1 MHGTRNIKHNNSLL
15 WLHTKLD
22 LESSST
28 SLLNSGCVRSKI
40 ITHSGIWDRQ
50 ACWSWSPPWLRWQ
63 IGDYLLET
71 AGFKSRYG
79 LFQIVN
85 FFVTPAHTFFLLF
98 CFMVLKLIAI
108 KHTLFRKG
116 CKSRSHRKEL
126 SWKMFTLWPPTPAEI
141 ERHNSHFI
149 AGCGVWERLIGIEYE
164 RDRNPVYSRMG
175 VRTIP
180 KLWLAFNNEETKFDL
195 AVWTR
200 ISWEFCG
207 RLDSCKELLIALGA
221 HQWNSDGSDKLT
233 LNLTNH

>member
-1 MHGTRNIKHNNSLL
+1 MGPPSLL
-15 WLHTKLD
+15 VVK
-22 LESSST
+22 SSLAQVADWRLSAGNGWIQIPIW
-28 SLLNSGCVRSKI
+28 SLSDCKFLCHSCTHFFFTFLFYGTETNSKEACSVPE
-40 ITHSGIWDRQ
+40 GIWFHKPQ
-50 ACWSWSPPWLRWQ
+50 EGA
-63 IGDYLLET
+63 
-71 AGFKSRYG
+71 
-79 LFQIVN
+79 
-85 FFVTPAHTFFLLF
+85 FVENVHPMTPH
-98 CFMVLKLIAI
+98 
-108 KHTLFRKG
+108 
-116 CKSRSHRKEL
+116 
-126 SWKMFTLWPPTPAEI
+126 TPAEI

-149 AGCGVWERLIGIEYE
+149 AGCRVWERLIGIEYE

-180 KLWLAFNNEETKFDL
+180 KLWLAFNNGETKFDL